1 MYYSVILLF
10 FSVFILQ
17 GECLSEEMRAKI
29 MDIQKE
35 CNAAT
40 GIDDQAVAQALA
52 GNFPTDDKFKKFV
65 LCFGQ
70 KIGFLDAEGNPN
82 IAAISEAMK
91 KNFGDQ
97 MSTDVIMG
105 CTKKESTPEET
116 AFNVFKCSFKVIH
129 M

>member
-10 FSVFILQ
+10 LGVLFSH
-17 GECLSEEMRAKI
+17 GECLSDEMKAKI
-29 MDIQKE
+29 MDIAKQ

-40 GIDDQAVAQALA
+40 GIDDQVVAQALA

-65 LCFGQ
+65 LCFG
-70 KIGFLDAEGNPN
+70 KMIGFLDEEGNPN

-91 KNFGDQ
+91 MNFGDQ

-105 CTKKESTPEET
+105 CAKKESTPEDT
-116 AFNVFKCSFKVIH
+116 AYNVFKCSFKVIH